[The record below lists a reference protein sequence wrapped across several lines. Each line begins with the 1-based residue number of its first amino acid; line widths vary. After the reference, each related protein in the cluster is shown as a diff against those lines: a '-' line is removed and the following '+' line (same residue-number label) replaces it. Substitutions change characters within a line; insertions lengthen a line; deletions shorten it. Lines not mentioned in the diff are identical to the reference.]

1 MSKCELGGF
10 ERLHGVDAHRYP
22 QHEKEALMSP
32 DLRSKYMADAAAK
45 LAERA
50 DLSET
55 NRELVE
61 EQESL
66 IKLAH
71 TSLNDAMKAINEAVK
86 NNKLSEA
93 NAEIERG
100 NAKADCITIVNEA
113 ESKILKVHPRWSN
126 TVSKNVQ
133 DAIDSVSRNSIKGA
147 QSTGEYIG
155 KALNTPVQVLK
166 GLFDGVRSEA
176 GKAIK

>member
-1 MSKCELGGF
+1 
-10 ERLHGVDAHRYP
+10 
-22 QHEKEALMSP
+22 MSP
-32 DLRSKYMADAAAK
+32 DLRSQYMADAAAK

-50 DLSET
+50 NLSEA
-55 NRELVE
+55 NKKLVE

-100 NAKADCITIVNEA
+100 NAKADCITIVSQA
-113 ESKILKVHPRWSN
+113 ESKILAVHPRWSN

-133 DAIDSVSRNSIKGA
+133 DALDSISRNSVKGA
-147 QSTGEYIG
+147 QTTGEYLG
-155 KALNTPVQVLK
+155 RALNTPVQVLK

-176 GKAIK
+176 GKTIR